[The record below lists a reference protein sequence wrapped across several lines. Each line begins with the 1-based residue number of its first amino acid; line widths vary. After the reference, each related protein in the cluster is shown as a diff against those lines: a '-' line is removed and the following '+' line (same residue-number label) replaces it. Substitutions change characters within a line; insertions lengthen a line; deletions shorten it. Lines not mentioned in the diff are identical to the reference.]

1 MEQRSPSLPRE
12 AWLEKPR
19 ASRTSMA
26 QHGPRKVCG
35 VQPLQGPV
43 DSAEDPSASVVSPQ
57 EEDPL
62 SCIRACCTRRP
73 QAQAQK
79 LSFLACVRTACTAA
93 LKDREAHKHLSACAS
108 EVAQCIEELL
118 QEEPADRLDTE
129 LRQQAMSAIATMS
142 SAWLLPEKQKNSLLC
157 ACLSSVLHLP
167 GYEADTDLDMA
178 TYTETMEALHRL
190 LQVLVGSAGTSVL
203 MELQNIL
210 ELLLPFTTCQLAAVE
225 ERAVACIAR
234 LLAFCNTC
242 PLPELCFCF
251 TRAAVFQHNCQ
262 ENQRLPVLGKLAG
275 HLILCCSST
284 DERTRDEA
292 MKAIH
297 QLFTFITAP
306 GLLPKQKEPKMPQP
320 WDSQQTLL
328 PQEVSHEDRARN
340 VFEVLRKC
348 LLYPE
353 TVNILLTAIE
363 SMTAP
368 GLHSTQLAAHMVDV
382 LTAKARFPPR
392 EVRKIVNVIYSSLP
406 SIRAQPALKSLGR
419 ALLVLV
425 SKFPREMVTSLL
437 VCSPTCTRVA
447 VIMWREM
454 LSEPPAVEKVL
465 QQLLPVL
472 RNHSLHHTSPFIKD
486 WPRVLALAAAK
497 VLPEILQLPL
507 VLKEAEAIFP
517 QLFLALLLQV
527 SFTVNLTQQEVEI
540 FFEAHQQHQLTPI
553 RAVVQSLKVLL
564 CSVGLQRQ
572 MEAIQEQGG
581 WDALLS
587 TVTHLQGVQVV
598 ARVMRELPGA
608 LRDPIFHHLV
618 ELLSTSFFYSWETV
632 AMVFLI
638 EMLDCV
644 DLNKELHR
652 IMILFTTYL
661 QSQSV
666 GMQQLVLRGILKL
679 SQRQDTAR
687 PMIIFLPCVMELL
700 QDADSDI
707 RAVALPILSN
717 LLQLLEGVKLSL
729 MALALAGK
737 LPALINDESST
748 VRQLSIDLFLE
759 TLNYVEDQE
768 KRKMQEEV
776 CRSLVLLYLH
786 LHDEEE
792 SVAKASQKALLG
804 AARFLR
810 WRRLEHLVQT
820 AQFWQIGECMV
831 CTFPHP
837 TTGSGPPCA
846 NPALFPLQLDKRRR
860 RSAAQEYLGQSLLY
874 LQSPQESLRREAVR
888 FIGLLGQHMRDQE
901 QAETEYIYQRESG
914 SAMSGQPAGNVP
926 VPCSLLSEGTAG
938 RPAGTQLSSSLC
950 SSLIS
955 GLQEAQQDPS
965 PFVSSLALQT
975 LKILKETRPRPP
987 QGDFGQLFSRLRSA
1001 WRRWRSSRAHR

>member
-1 MEQRSPSLPRE
+1 
-12 AWLEKPR
+12 
-19 ASRTSMA
+19 
-26 QHGPRKVCG
+26 
-35 VQPLQGPV
+35 
-43 DSAEDPSASVVSPQ
+43 
-57 EEDPL
+57 
-62 SCIRACCTRRP
+62 
-73 QAQAQK
+73 
-79 LSFLACVRTACTAA
+79 
-93 LKDREAHKHLSACAS
+93 
-108 EVAQCIEELL
+108 
-118 QEEPADRLDTE
+118 
-129 LRQQAMSAIATMS
+129 
-142 SAWLLPEKQKNSLLC
+142 
-157 ACLSSVLHLP
+157 
-167 GYEADTDLDMA
+167 
-178 TYTETMEALHRL
+178 
-190 LQVLVGSAGTSVL
+190 
-203 MELQNIL
+203 
-210 ELLLPFTTCQLAAVE
+210 
-225 ERAVACIAR
+225 
-234 LLAFCNTC
+234 
-242 PLPELCFCF
+242 
-251 TRAAVFQHNCQ
+251 
-262 ENQRLPVLGKLAG
+262 
-275 HLILCCSST
+275 
-284 DERTRDEA
+284 

-348 LLYPE
+348 LLYPK

-392 EVRKIVNVIYSSLP
+392 EVRKIVNVIYNSLP
-406 SIRAQPALKSLGR
+406 SIKAQPALKSLGR

-447 VIMWREM
+447 VTMWREM

-768 KRKMQEEV
+768 KRNMQEEV

-804 AARFLR
+804 AARFLC

-820 AQFWQIGECMV
+820 AQFWQIGECM
-831 CTFPHP
+831 
-837 TTGSGPPCA
+837 
-846 NPALFPLQLDKRRR
+846 LDKRRR

-901 QAETEYIYQRESG
+901 QAETEYIYQR
-914 SAMSGQPAGNVP
+914 
-926 VPCSLLSEGTAG
+926 
-938 RPAGTQLSSSLC
+938 
-950 SSLIS
+950 
-955 GLQEAQQDPS
+955 LQEAQQDPS

>member
-1 MEQRSPSLPRE
+1 
-12 AWLEKPR
+12 
-19 ASRTSMA
+19 
-26 QHGPRKVCG
+26 
-35 VQPLQGPV
+35 
-43 DSAEDPSASVVSPQ
+43 
-57 EEDPL
+57 
-62 SCIRACCTRRP
+62 
-73 QAQAQK
+73 
-79 LSFLACVRTACTAA
+79 
-93 LKDREAHKHLSACAS
+93 
-108 EVAQCIEELL
+108 
-118 QEEPADRLDTE
+118 
-129 LRQQAMSAIATMS
+129 
-142 SAWLLPEKQKNSLLC
+142 
-157 ACLSSVLHLP
+157 
-167 GYEADTDLDMA
+167 
-178 TYTETMEALHRL
+178 
-190 LQVLVGSAGTSVL
+190 
-203 MELQNIL
+203 
-210 ELLLPFTTCQLAAVE
+210 
-225 ERAVACIAR
+225 
-234 LLAFCNTC
+234 
-242 PLPELCFCF
+242 
-251 TRAAVFQHNCQ
+251 
-262 ENQRLPVLGKLAG
+262 
-275 HLILCCSST
+275 
-284 DERTRDEA
+284 

-348 LLYPE
+348 LLYPK

-392 EVRKIVNVIYSSLP
+392 EVRKIVNVIYNSLP
-406 SIRAQPALKSLGR
+406 SIKAQPALKSLGR

-447 VIMWREM
+447 VTMWREM

-768 KRKMQEEV
+768 KRNMQEEV

-804 AARFLR
+804 AARFLC

-938 RPAGTQLSSSLC
+938 HPAGTQLSSSLC
-950 SSLIS
+950 SSLLS

>member
-820 AQFWQIGECMV
+820 AQFWQIGECM
-831 CTFPHP
+831 
-837 TTGSGPPCA
+837 
-846 NPALFPLQLDKRRR
+846 LDKRRR

-901 QAETEYIYQRESG
+901 QAETEYIYQR
-914 SAMSGQPAGNVP
+914 
-926 VPCSLLSEGTAG
+926 
-938 RPAGTQLSSSLC
+938 
-950 SSLIS
+950 
-955 GLQEAQQDPS
+955 LQEAQQDPS

>member
-1 MEQRSPSLPRE
+1 
-12 AWLEKPR
+12 
-19 ASRTSMA
+19 
-26 QHGPRKVCG
+26 
-35 VQPLQGPV
+35 
-43 DSAEDPSASVVSPQ
+43 
-57 EEDPL
+57 
-62 SCIRACCTRRP
+62 
-73 QAQAQK
+73 
-79 LSFLACVRTACTAA
+79 
-93 LKDREAHKHLSACAS
+93 
-108 EVAQCIEELL
+108 
-118 QEEPADRLDTE
+118 
-129 LRQQAMSAIATMS
+129 MSAIATMS

-638 EMLDCV
+638 EVSTSCRSGELEAATPLVARVLLPPSGPGLAMPCCLSPSGLLDPALRAACV
-644 DLNKELHR
+644 ADA
-652 IMILFTTYL
+652 
-661 QSQSV
+661 
-666 GMQQLVLRGILKL
+666 GLRGPQQRAAPHHDTLYHLSAEPERGHAAAGAQGHSEAEPEAGHGEQGRPGMPQVPQVGLGLPWGCSRAICSSAPLHAVRSWCSLPIPLLPAVHGAGTGVVLPSLCLLLYLKEGVFFP
-679 SQRQDTAR
+679 QAR

-820 AQFWQIGECMV
+820 AQFWQIGECM
-831 CTFPHP
+831 
-837 TTGSGPPCA
+837 
-846 NPALFPLQLDKRRR
+846 LDKRRR